1 MKKQVK
7 YVFITGGVVSSLG
20 KGVTSASLA
29 LLLKSRGYR
38 VFMQKLDP
46 YLNVDPGTMSP
57 YQHGEVFVTDD
68 GAETD
73 LDLGHYERFAGVTCS
88 KASNYTSGRIYSAVL
103 ARERAGGYLGGTVQV
118 VPHITDEIKA
128 AIRSA
133 GEAHGDEPSPDI
145 VLCEIGGV
153 SGDIESLPFLE
164 AARQFRFEE
173 GNENTCF
180 VHLTLGPYLKAA
192 GELKTK
198 PSQHSVGMLRNI
210 GIIPDILVCRT
221 EMTIPEE
228 HLKKLAMFCNVK
240 RECVIEEKDVA
251 DSVYAVPRE
260 LREQGLDEQ
269 VLRQVRLDLWPIKH
283 TVWDTLVR
291 KATQPKKRC
300 RIALVG
306 KYISIRDAYKSVHEA
321 LQHAG
326 MANDCKVEVIPIEA
340 EELLAAKNAESAKK
354 KDLCDLC
361 DLCGKKLKDIDGIL
375 VPGGFGSRGVEGKIA
390 AIKYAREKKIPFLG
404 ICLGMQCTVIEYARD
419 VLGWK
424 DANSTE
430 FDENTT
436 HPVIDLMEEQRGVTQ
451 KGGTMRLGAYPCV
464 LEKGSLAD
472 KLYSHKGHKDNS
484 ACSASLGT
492 RFARL
497 GSLQNASPAF
507 AAVTRL
513 CVKNKD
519 APVISERHRHRY
531 EFANDTKA
539 QKAIEAAGLVAS
551 GLSPDGKL
559 VEIVELP
566 GHPYFIASQFHP
578 EFKSRPTIPHPL
590 FNGLVKAA
598 LRNGKRG
605 TGTGER
611 IPRAK
616 RVAEGDA
623 LAGVGTERGSEE

>member
-1 MKKQVK
+1 MAK

-73 LDLGHYERFAGVTCS
+73 LDLGHYERFAGVTCT
-88 KASNYTSGRIYSAVL
+88 KASNFTSGRIYSAVL

-118 VPHITDEIKA
+118 VPHVTDEIKA

-133 GEAHGDEPSPDI
+133 GEAHGDEPAPDI

-164 AARQFRFEE
+164 AARQFRFEA
-173 GNENTCF
+173 GAENTCF
-180 VHLTLGPYLKAA
+180 VHLTLVPYLKAA

-198 PSQHSVGMLRNI
+198 PSQHSVGQLRAI

-221 EMTIPEE
+221 ERAIPPE
-228 HLKKLAMFCNVK
+228 HLDKLALFCNVR

-251 DSVYAVPRE
+251 ESVYAVPRE

-269 VLRQVRLDLWPIKH
+269 VLHQLRLDIWPIRH

-291 KATQPKKRC
+291 KATQPKRAC

-306 KYISIRDAYKSVHEA
+306 KYVAVRDAYKSVHEA

-326 MANDCKVEVIPIEA
+326 MARDARVEVVPIEA
-340 EELLAAKNAESAKK
+340 ETLESFESSKVQRFKGSRARSQERSNVRTFEPSNSLLE
-354 KDLCDLC
+354 
-361 DLCGKKLKDIDGIL
+361 GFDGIL

-390 AIKYAREKKIPFLG
+390 AIRYAREHKVPLLG
-404 ICLGMQCTVIEYARD
+404 ICLGMQCSVIECARD
-419 VLGWK
+419 LLGWA

-430 FDENTT
+430 FDPATK
-436 HPVIDLMEEQRGVTQ
+436 HPVIDLMESQRGVTQ

-464 LEKGSLAD
+464 LRKGSLAA
-472 KLYSHKGHKDNS
+472 KLYSRKS
-484 ACSASLGT
+484 QVASRKSDLRPADLRPVTSERVGT
-492 RFARL
+492 
-497 GSLQNASPAF
+497 
-507 AAVTRL
+507 T
-513 CVKNKD
+513 
-519 APVISERHRHRY
+519 ISERHRHRY
-531 EFANDTKA
+531 ELAMDSEVRKA
-539 QKAIEAAGLVAS
+539 LEAAGLRVS
-551 GLSPDGKL
+551 GVSPDGSL
-559 VEIVELP
+559 AEIVELP
-566 GHPYFIASQFHP
+566 GHPYFIACQFHP
-578 EFKSRPTIPHPL
+578 EFKSRPTAPHPL
-590 FNGLVKAA
+590 FLGLVTAA
-598 LRNGKRG
+598 LARA
-605 TGTGER
+605 
-611 IPRAK
+611 PRAP
-616 RVAEGDA
+616 RRSASG
-623 LAGVGTERGSEE
+623 RRRS

>member
-1 MKKQVK
+1 MFYTAKTTMKKQVK

-20 KGVTSASLA
+20 KGITSASLA
-29 LLLKSRGYR
+29 LLLKSRGYK

-73 LDLGHYERFAGVTCS
+73 LDLGHYERFAGVTCT

-103 ARERAGGYLGGTVQV
+103 AREREGGYLGGTVQV

-133 GEAHGDEPSPDI
+133 GEHDCDI

-173 GNENTCF
+173 GYENTCF
-180 VHLTLGPYLKAA
+180 VHLTLVPYLKAA

-221 EMTIPEE
+221 EMPIPEE
-228 HLKKLAMFCNVK
+228 HMQKLAMFCNVK
-240 RECVIEEKDVA
+240 RDCVIEEKDVT

-260 LREQGLDEQ
+260 LRKQGLDEQ
-269 VLRQVRLDLWPIKH
+269 VLRQLHLDIWPIKH

-291 KATQPKKRC
+291 KATQPKKHC

-306 KYISIRDAYKSVHEA
+306 KYISIRDAYKSIHEA

-326 MANDCKVEVIPIEA
+326 MENDCKVEVVPIEA
-340 EELLAAKNAESAKK
+340 EELVEGGSECLSSECLSRKGEKHKTQKPKNSKTQT
-354 KDLCDLC
+354 
-361 DLCGKKLKDIDGIL
+361 LKEADGIL

-390 AIKYAREKKIPFLG
+390 AIKYAREHKIPFLG

-419 VLGWK
+419 VLKWS

-430 FDENTT
+430 FDEKTT
-436 HPVIDLMEEQRGVTQ
+436 HPVIDLMEEQRGITK

-464 LEKGSLAD
+464 LKSGSLAD
-472 KLYSHKGHKDNS
+472 KLYSTKDRKDSSAALRPSGKGK
-484 ACSASLGT
+484 
-492 RFARL
+492 
-497 GSLQNASPAF
+497 NAS
-507 AAVTRL
+507 
-513 CVKNKD
+513 
-519 APVISERHRHRY
+519 VISERHRHRY
-531 EFANDTKA
+531 ELAVRSNGA
-539 QKAIEAAGLVAS
+539 IAIEKAGLRIS
-551 GLSPDGKL
+551 GTSPDGTL
-559 VEIVELP
+559 AEIVELP
-566 GHPYFIASQFHP
+566 KHPYFIACQFHP
-578 EFKSRPTIPHPL
+578 EFKSRPTDPHPL
-590 FNGLVKAA
+590 FVGLVSAA
-598 LRNGKRG
+598 LKKAGKR
-605 TGTGER
+605 
-611 IPRAK
+611 
-616 RVAEGDA
+616 
-623 LAGVGTERGSEE
+623 